1 MVSPLLP
8 EGVILSATSGLMF
21 CDWITQKIQFKDS
34 FYFSLK
40 KKKADEGENP
50 TRVFMVNK
58 RIVLRLSQKEARIDI
73 PILPSAVTV

>member
-40 KKKADEGENP
+40 KKKADKGENP
-50 TRVFMVNK
+50 TRVFMGKQTNS
-58 RIVLRLSQKEARIDI
+58 SQVEPERGQD
-73 PILPSAVTV
+73 